1 MTTAIE
7 NSRTVTLTLNGREV
21 KAREGQSVLEAAR
34 NAGIFVPTL
43 CYHPKLKPN
52 GSCGLCL
59 VGFEGTPDLYQA
71 CCWSPTGWC
80 ADRIVNIREGRRPP
94 WAILAEHP
102 HACPPAGAGSGAGV
116 DVCLRNVE

>member
-71 CCWSPTGWC
+71 CAPVANRMVVQTESSIYVR
-80 ADRIVNIREGRRPP
+80 AVGRP
-94 WAILAEHP
+94 
-102 HACPPAGAGSGAGV
+102 G
-116 DVCLRNVE
+116 